1 MSVTHDLDS
10 ILRTLDAADPART
23 ELSARALADL
33 ERIVGGA
40 STPPIKDVAAARR
53 RGAPRAVRLLPVAAA
68 AVAVL
73 SLPLLDSAP
82 SAYASWTA
90 LPTGVPVS
98 ADSPAATWC
107 HQRWEQDATTSNIE
121 PVLVE
126 QRGDYTLV
134 VGEGTAGQESAC
146 LARSRRGEETSGGI
160 ATQVD
165 RDAGAP
171 EAGTIRVTLYD
182 TSSYTGYVGSSP
194 DPDTIEEATSIVSG
208 RVGKDVASLIVNT
221 PQQGAVHASIVDGRF
236 AAWWPWDKNW
246 TEGPYPDISFD
257 LELTDGTRLGAVPLT
272 EVNDTTR

>member
-1 MSVTHDLDS
+1 M
-10 ILRTLDAADPART
+10 
-23 ELSARALADL
+23 
-33 ERIVGGA
+33 
-40 STPPIKDVAAARR
+40 KDVAAARR

-107 HQRWEQDATTSNIE
+107 RHRWEQDATTSNIE

-146 LARSRRGEETSGGI
+146 LARSRRGEEPSGGI

-246 TEGPYPDISFD
+246 TEDPYPDISFD
-257 LELTDGTRLGAVPLT
+257 LELTDGTRLADVPLT